1 MNRLRHILVIED
13 CDEDFETVLDAAER
27 TGVENEIRRAIS
39 GDECLKLLQE
49 SSQNKNTSP
58 ALVLLDL
65 NMPKGDGRNA
75 LQQIKRDDLFCGLP
89 VVVLSTSDNPLDL
102 EFCYKN
108 GANAYHVKPVN
119 HGDHLRVLE
128 QIFGYWLSSV
138 ILSN

>member
-1 MNRLRHILVIED
+1 MNRLRHVLVIED

-27 TGVENEIRRAIS
+27 TGVKNEIRRAIS

-49 SSQNKNTSP
+49 SSQNKNTTP

-65 NMPKGDGRNA
+65 NMPKGDGRYA
-75 LQQIKRDDLFCGLP
+75 LQQIKHDALLRTLP

-102 EFCYKN
+102 AFCYTN

-128 QIFGYWLSSV
+128 QIFGYWLNSV
-138 ILSN
+138 VLSN

>member
-13 CDEDFETVLDAAER
+13 CDEDFETVLDAAEH
-27 TGVENEIRRAIS
+27 TSVENEIRRAIS